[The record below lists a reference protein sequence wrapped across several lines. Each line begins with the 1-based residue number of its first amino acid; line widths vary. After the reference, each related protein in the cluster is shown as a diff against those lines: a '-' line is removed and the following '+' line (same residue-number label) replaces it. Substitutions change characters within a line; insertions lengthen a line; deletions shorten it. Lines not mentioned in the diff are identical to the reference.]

1 MGKYTVSKQ
10 DAGKRL
16 DKFLAL
22 RFPGFSRSEIQKAI
36 KNGDVLLNTK
46 RAKPSSVL
54 KSSDA
59 VTAVLTKERES
70 ALFPNPHIKLD
81 IIYENDDII
90 VLNKPPGVLV
100 HPTRKETKNTLV
112 NGLLA
117 HLPGIKSV
125 GEDLSRPGIVHRL
138 DKDTSGLIVAAKNNK
153 TLAWLKKQF
162 AQRKVKKTYIALVYG
177 IPKKKK
183 GIIKSAV
190 GKLKGKQ
197 IAGPAVAGLN
207 IKAREAL
214 TEYQVKKTFDEYTLL
229 MVMPLTGRTHQIR
242 VHLASIGHPIVGDE
256 LYKFKRLKPPRGTTR
271 QFLHAYELH
280 LPMPNN
286 MSKKFTVDLPEDL
299 KYVLDHLKKSS

>member
-1 MGKYTVSKQ
+1 MKKYIVSKK
-10 DAGKRL
+10 DIGKRL
-16 DKFLAL
+16 DKFLAEKL
-22 RFPGFSRSEIQKAI
+22 SEFSRSEIQSVIKAGKI
-36 KNGDVLLNTK
+36 ILNTTK
-46 RAKPSSVL
+46 AKPSAAL
-54 KSSDA
+54 KLDDKIN
-59 VTAVLTKERES
+59 TALKKEQHLAPR
-70 ALFPNPHIKLD
+70 PNPKIKLD
-81 IIYENDDII
+81 IVYENNDII